1 METAPHQRG
10 ADIMWG
16 VFERQHVDGTIH
28 VCRQTPDG
36 LIMIGH
42 RFDFC
47 ECQPVIEQI
56 GKVLLVI
63 HKEES

>member
-1 METAPHQRG
+1 
-10 ADIMWG
+10 MWG

-36 LIMIGH
+36 LIMTGH
-42 RFDFC
+42 RFDLC